1 MPIHDAL
8 LRISRGEVLDD
19 SWSRLAYSVDSSH
32 YEIMPELV
40 VFPAD
45 EQDVEEACKYCS
57 SKKLPIGAR
66 GSGTGLLGQ
75 ALTNG
80 AVLDFTKHMNRIVE
94 IGPDHVIIQPGV
106 VKAVLDRDL
115 KKRGKF
121 LPPDPASSNYCSMG
135 GMIANNSS
143 GIHSLGYGNTI
154 DFLLGVSVV
163 YADGSRGYAEGGR
176 FDKRF
181 AKLRDFI
188 LPKFDHIS
196 AGFPKVSKNS
206 CGYRIDAL
214 LQGTTFHPHRL
225 LAASEG
231 TLGLVTE
238 AKLRIMDLPE
248 HRCLLVLGFS
258 KLLEAISAV
267 PAILKF
273 SPVALEMIDHTVV
286 TNDKTGTGFGC
297 ILFAE
302 FAGDRRLAQR
312 RLDSCAR
319 KMRSQCSIIESVS
332 DESSLVRIW
341 SARKGALNNVMKL
354 TVGSRKPIGLIEDTV
369 VRPER
374 LAHHVGALL
383 NEYKQHKLDY
393 VMYGHVGD
401 GNVHTRPVV
410 DLQSKT
416 QMNIMEGIA
425 SRVFRRV
432 VQSGGTITGEHGDG
446 ISRLPYI
453 PIVYGSNVMRLF
465 EQVKEIFD
473 PEYILNPGKK
483 IIPKKG
489 GTT

>member
-1 MPIHDAL
+1 MPIDDAL
-8 LRISRGEVLDD
+8 LRISKGEVLDD
-19 SWSRLAYSVDSSH
+19 SWSRLAYSVDSSN

-45 EQDVEEACKYCS
+45 AQDVQDVCKYCS

-75 ALTNG
+75 ALTDG
-80 AVLDFTKHMNRIVE
+80 AVLDFTKHMNGIVD
-94 IGPDHVIIQPGV
+94 IGPDHVIVQPGI

-121 LPPDPASSNYCSMG
+121 LPPDPASSNYCSIG

-154 DFLLGVSVV
+154 DFLLGVGVV
-163 YADGSRGYAEGGR
+163 YADGSRGYAEVGR
-176 FDKRF
+176 FDRKF
-181 AKLRDFI
+181 EMLRDLL
-188 LPKFDHIS
+188 LPKFDLIS
-196 AGFPKVSKNS
+196 SGFPKVSKNS
-206 CGYRIDAL
+206 CGYRIDSL
-214 LQGTTFHPHRL
+214 VQGTEFHPHRL

-231 TLGLVTE
+231 TLALVTE
-238 AKLRIMDLPE
+238 AKLRIIDLPE

-258 KLLEAISAV
+258 ELLDAVSAV
-267 PAILKF
+267 PDILKF

-286 TNDKTGTGFGC
+286 MNDKPGTGFGC
-297 ILFAE
+297 ILLVE
-302 FAGDRRLAQR
+302 FAGNRSLAQHQ
-312 RLDSCAR
+312 LDSCAR
-319 KMRSQCSIIESVS
+319 KMRSQCSVIEYAS
-332 DESSLVRIW
+332 DEVSLIRVW
-341 SARKGALNNVMKL
+341 GARKGALNNVMKL

-369 VRPER
+369 VRPEY
-374 LAHHVGALL
+374 LPDHVGALV

-401 GNVHTRPVV
+401 GNVHTRPMV

-425 SRVFRRV
+425 TRVFRRV
-432 VQSGGTITGEHGDG
+432 AQRGGTITGEHGDG

-453 PIVYGSNVMRLF
+453 PLVYGNSIMRLF
-465 EQVKEIFD
+465 EHVKEIFD
-473 PEYILNPGKK
+473 RNYILNPGKK
-483 IIPKKG
+483 LISKKPE
-489 GTT
+489 